1 VTVSLHIGFAVA
13 VFGVQDGGDGG
24 VWWGGVVNLAVT
36 VRDAEVCLG
45 LQWVPAEVGR
55 NVKTFASCG

>member
-45 LQWVPAEVGR
+45 PQWFRPKSGG
-55 NVKTFASCG
+55 T